1 MIEKLKK
8 YQHAI
13 SNKQQTSFQIHKIF
27 KSIKWTEIPSTT
39 NRNMLLNFSEKPVSF
54 FKMSKKEMC
63 DNIQTFDLYKEE
75 QCQFLTH
82 DYNIIYITIMHVTID
97 S

>member
-1 MIEKLKK
+1 
-8 YQHAI
+8 
-13 SNKQQTSFQIHKIF
+13 
-27 KSIKWTEIPSTT
+27 
-39 NRNMLLNFSEKPVSF
+39 
-54 FKMSKKEMC
+54 MSKKEMC

-82 DYNIIYITIMHVTID
+82 DHNIIYITIMHVTID